1 MARLVRM
8 SPRDAMLLYR
18 QQQLREE
25 EQQTP
30 PLSGELPHTAQD
42 LDPPLT
48 GSARQEQ
55 AHEQVG
61 IQDEVTAKN
70 RKGWKTL
77 QDGLVAD
84 ATADA
89 EAMAALYLKV
99 PGHTPPAPQNVIQ
112 AVADQRKLAVRNRQ
126 RVQHKTRA
134 TGSGAQLHP
143 GTWRTDT
150 GQRVTGKSKA
160 PVVHR
165 THLPIQGSVAIV

>member
-1 MARLVRM
+1 
-8 SPRDAMLLYR
+8 MLLYR
-18 QQQLREE
+18 QQRLLEE
-25 EQQTP
+25 DQPPP
-30 PLSGELPHTAQD
+30 PLSGE
-42 LDPPLT
+42 PPLQVQ
-48 GSARQEQ
+48 GEAPPLKGNARQEQ
-55 AHEQVG
+55 AHEKVG

-77 QDGLVAD
+77 QEGLAAD
-84 ATADA
+84 STADA

-126 RVQHKTRA
+126 RVQQKTRA
-134 TGSGAQLHP
+134 TGSGARGAQLHP

-150 GQRVTGKSKA
+150 GQRVTGKSNS

-165 THLPIQGSVAIV
+165 SHLPIQGSVAIV

>member
-1 MARLVRM
+1 
-8 SPRDAMLLYR
+8 MLLYR
-18 QQQLREE
+18 QQRLREE
-25 EQQTP
+25 EQQTSL
-30 PLSGELPHTAQD
+30 LSGELPPPAQN
-42 LDPPLT
+42 LAPPLT
-48 GSARQEQ
+48 GNARQEQ

-61 IQDEVTAKN
+61 VQDEVTARN

-99 PGHTPPAPQNVIQ
+99 PGHTPPPPQNVIQ

-126 RVQHKTRA
+126 RVQQKTRA
-134 TGSGAQLHP
+134 PGSGARGAQLHP
-143 GTWRTDT
+143 GTWRTDA
-150 GQRVTGKSKA
+150 GQRVTGKSST

-165 THLPIQGSVAIV
+165 SHLPIQGSVAIV